1 MQYRI
6 QFLMK
11 EKMCRDLHVVSY
23 ITKDE
28 LPEELPRWDEGESY
42 EDSGGLSGEEV
53 SFARSLAHC

>member
-1 MQYRI
+1 
-6 QFLMK
+6 
-11 EKMCRDLHVVSY
+11 MCRDLHVVSY